1 VFKQLYLMYK
11 FIKMNYDDI
20 DNHTSTC
27 IRCIDGLYNEPDCC
41 SYLTD
46 FKKRLIEYIKE
57 NS

>member
-1 VFKQLYLMYK
+1 MYK

-20 DNHTSTC
+20 DNHMSTC
-27 IRCIDGLYNEPDCC
+27 IRCIDGLYSEPDCC